1 MMDATNTKPKV
12 RKLLIRVNGKPSGY
26 LSARDI
32 GAHGIRYSFSYVPD
46 AGPEQALSVTM
57 PLPAPGKGSNVYD
70 AVYLPPVL
78 EMGMPEG
85 ILEDHLI
92 QQFTKALTMDEM
104 GLLFITG
111 RSRVGNITAVL
122 PSDNKDTELAALAK
136 RLQKHHR
143 QQDAIDAD
151 EVIGVTDDD
160 IEAFFGRLLDQYAV
174 GSGVSGMQPKVLA
187 RTLGLGRSKGVE
199 KRFTGS
205 TPNYIVKTS
214 EQQYPYLALNEDLC
228 LRVAALAGLDVP
240 RRVVSENGEVILLR
254 RFDLK
259 RGGGRYYFEDG
270 CTLLGL
276 PSTKKYETSIENLTQ
291 ALLGAVPGMHR
302 RAAAVSLFTLTVVNT
317 LIRNGDAHL
326 KNYAIMYAL
335 PGNARLSKCYDIN
348 TTVAY
353 PNLRRDKPA
362 LRMHGSHRWP
372 MVNELLRYGRQECQ
386 LEARVCKKLINDVI
400 SAVEE
405 TGKTIPAVIE
415 AHPGSEHVLSAM
427 AMQWNNAIKSLH
439 YQKDGDKQKI
449 KTDLDDVEKTLLEQY
464 GDPYRNQQ
472 GRKERIGRKGDHVR
486 RDQDTKPIGP
496 GP

>member
-1 MMDATNTKPKV
+1 MTDAANTKPKV
-12 RKLLIRVNGKPSGY
+12 GKLLIRVNGKPSGY

-32 GAHGIRYSFSYVPD
+32 GAYGIRYSFSYVPD

-57 PLPAPGKGSNVYD
+57 PVPAPGEDSNVYD

-78 EMGMPEG
+78 EVGMPEG
-85 ILEDHLI
+85 VLEDHLV

-111 RSRVGNITAVL
+111 RSRVGNITAEL
-122 PSDNKDTELAALAK
+122 PPDNTDTELAALAE
-136 RLQKHHR
+136 RLREHHR

-160 IEAFFGRLLDQYAV
+160 IETFFGRLLDQYAV

-187 RTLGLGRSKGVE
+187 RTLGRSQGVE
-199 KRFTGS
+199 QRFTGS
-205 TPNYIVKTS
+205 TPDYIVKTS
-214 EQQYPYLALNEDLC
+214 EEQYPYLALNEDLC

-254 RFDLK
+254 RFDLES
-259 RGGGRYYFEDG
+259 GGGRHYFEDG

-276 PSTKKYETSIENLTQ
+276 PATKKYDTSIENLTQ

-326 KNYAIMYAL
+326 KNYAIMYDR
-335 PGNARLSKCYDIN
+335 PGQARLSKCYDIN

-353 PNLRRDKPA
+353 PNLRSDKPA

-372 MVNELLRYGRQECQ
+372 MEKELLRYGRQECQ
-386 LEARVCKKLINDVI
+386 LETRTCKKLINDVI

-405 TGKTIPAVIE
+405 TGKTIPAVIA
-415 AHPGSEHVLSAM
+415 AHPGAEHVLSAM
-427 AMQWNNAIKSLH
+427 VAQWNDAIKSL
-439 YQKDGDKQKI
+439 YFKKDGEKKNY
-449 KTDLDDVEKTLLEQY
+449 KTALDDVEKTLFEQY

-472 GRKERIGRKGDHVR
+472 GRKERIGSRDAHVR
-486 RDQDTKPIGP
+486 RNQDTKPIDP